1 MDAIRHVNS
10 EMSRVRTLLPGDEY
24 QLPPRQEKLT
34 PEEISAETL
43 LERLSGL
50 KMSLS
55 KGLMES
61 VSGMAG
67 LCSKEVCAQIGVEPS
82 APLDELDLPFVCG
95 RLADFFAGL
104 GGTLRARHPL

>member
-1 MDAIRHVNS
+1 
-10 EMSRVRTLLPGDEY
+10 
-24 QLPPRQEKLT
+24 
-34 PEEISAETL
+34 
-43 LERLSGL
+43 
-50 KMSLS
+50 MSLS

-95 RLADFFAGL
+95 RLADFFARA